1 MSPARR
7 SALVTGAA
15 RGIGAAVARALAD
28 GGFAVAVSDRDA
40 ADAERTAAAIRA
52 AGAAAMAFTLDV
64 TDAGSVTDAV
74 RAVERELPPLWV
86 LVNNAG
92 WDRLE
97 PFVENDPGLW
107 DRLLAVNLRGAFHV
121 TRAALDGMLARGGGR
136 VVNVASDAG
145 RVGSLGETV
154 YAACKAGVIGFTKSL
169 AREVA
174 RRAITVNAVCPGPT
188 ETALL
193 DEVRAS
199 ERGAKIMDAVRRTIP
214 LGRLGR
220 PEDVAGAVAYFASDG
235 AEYVTG
241 QVLSVSGGLTM
252 AG

>member
-1 MSPARR
+1 VVR
-7 SALVTGAA
+7 SAIVTGAA
-15 RGIGAAVARALAD
+15 RGIGAAVARTLAR
-28 GGFAVAVSDRDA
+28 GGLAVAVTDVDLAGARA
-40 ADAERTAAAIRA
+40 VADEIRRAGGSA
-52 AGAAAMAFTLDV
+52 AGATLDV
-64 TDAGSVTDAV
+64 TDPAGIP
-74 RAVERELPPLWV
+74 RAVADVEATLGPAWV

-97 PFVENDPGLW
+97 PFVENDPALW
-107 DRLLAVNLRGAFHV
+107 DRLIAVNLRGAFHV
-121 TRAALDGMLARGGGR
+121 TRAVLDGMTTRGGGR
-136 VVNVASDAG
+136 IVNVSSDAG
-145 RVGSLGETV
+145 RVGSMGETV
-154 YAACKAGVIGFTKSL
+154 YAACKAGLIGFTKSL

-174 RRAITVNAVCPGPT
+174 RHGITVNAVCPGPT

-199 ERGAKIMDAVRRTIP
+199 ARGAKIMDAVRRSIP
-214 LGRLGR
+214 LGRLGS
-220 PEDVAGAVAYFASDG
+220 PDDVAGAVAYFASEG

>member
-1 MSPARR
+1 VR
-7 SALVTGAA
+7 SAIVTGAA
-15 RGIGAAVARALAD
+15 RGIGAAVARTLARD
-28 GGFAVAVSDRDA
+28 GFAVAVTDVDLA
-40 ADAERTAAAIRA
+40 GAEAVAEGIRRAGGTAAA
-52 AGAAAMAFTLDV
+52 TKLDV
-64 TDAGSVTDAV
+64 TDPAGIAQAV
-74 RAVERELPPLWV
+74 GGVAAGLGPPWV

-97 PFVENDPGLW
+97 PFVENDPALW
-107 DRLLAVNLRGAFHV
+107 DRLIALNLRGAFHV
-121 TRAALDGMLARGGGR
+121 TRVVLDGMMARRGGR
-136 VVNVASDAG
+136 IVNVSSDAG
-145 RVGSLGETV
+145 RVGSMGETV
-154 YAACKAGVIGFTKSL
+154 YAACKAGLIGFTKSL

-174 RRAITVNAVCPGPT
+174 RHGITVNAVCPGPT

-199 ERGAKIMDAVRRTIP
+199 ARGAKIMEAVCRSIP
-214 LGRLGR
+214 LGRLGS
-220 PEDVAGAVAYFASDG
+220 PDDVAGAVAYFASEG

>member
-1 MSPARR
+1 MGATR
-7 SALVTGAA
+7 SVLVTGAA
-15 RGIGAAVARALAD
+15 RGIGAAVARMLAAE
-28 GGFAVAVSDRDA
+28 GLAVAVTDRDA
-40 ADAERTAAAIRA
+40 AEAERLAGEIRAGGGSAAAFA
-52 AGAAAMAFTLDV
+52 LDV
-64 TDAGSVTDAV
+64 TDTAGVAAAV
-74 RAVERELPPLWV
+74 RAVETALPPLRV

-97 PFVENDPGLW
+97 PFVENDPALW

-121 TRAALDGMLARGGGR
+121 TRAVLDGMIARGGGR
-136 VVNVASDAG
+136 IVNVSSDAG
-145 RVGSLGETV
+145 RVGSMGETV
-154 YAACKAGVIGFTKSL
+154 YAACKAGLIGFTKSL

-174 RRAITVNAVCPGPT
+174 RHGITVNAICPGPT

-199 ERGAKIMDAVRRTIP
+199 SRGGKIMDAVRRTIP
-214 LGRLGR
+214 LGRFGR
-220 PEDVAGAVAYFASDG
+220 PDDVAAAVAYFASDG

-252 AG
+252 QG

>member
-1 MSPARR
+1 VAAARV
-7 SALVTGAA
+7 ALVTGAA
-15 RGIGAAVARALAD
+15 RGIGAAVGRALARD
-28 GGFAVAVSDRDA
+28 GMAVAVTDRDG
-40 ADAERTAAAIRA
+40 
-52 AGAAAMAFTLDV
+52 AGAEAVAAEIRQSGGTAVAGVLDV
-64 TDAGSVTDAV
+64 TATATIAAAV
-74 RAVERELPPLWV
+74 ATAEAQLGPLWC

-97 PFVENDPGLW
+97 PFVENDPALW
-107 DRLLAVNLRGAFHV
+107 DHLIAVNLRGALHV
-121 TRAALDGMLARGGGR
+121 TRAVLDGMMARTGGR
-136 VVNVASDAG
+136 IINMSSDAG

-174 RRAITVNAVCPGPT
+174 RYRITANAICPGPI

-193 DEVRAS
+193 DEVRSSA
-199 ERGAKIMDAVRRTIP
+199 RGAKIMDAVRRSIP
-214 LGRLGR
+214 LGRFGT
-220 PEDVAGAVAYFASDG
+220 PDDVAGAVAYFASDG

-252 AG
+252 VG

>member
-1 MSPARR
+1 VPAAR

-15 RGIGAAVARALAD
+15 GGIGAAVARALAA
-28 GGFAVAVSDRDA
+28 GGFAVAVTDRDEPG
-40 ADAERTAAAIRA
+40 AERVAAEIQAAGGTAAAF
-52 AGAAAMAFTLDV
+52 GLDV
-64 TDAGSVTDAV
+64 TDPASITAAV
-74 RAVERELPPLWV
+74 RAAAEHLPPLWA

-97 PFVENDPGLW
+97 PFVENDPALW
-107 DRLLAVNLRGAFHV
+107 DRLIAVNLRGAFHV
-121 TRAALDGMLARGGGR
+121 TRAVLDGLIERGGGR
-136 VVNVASDAG
+136 IVNVSSDAG
-145 RVGSLGETV
+145 RVGSMGETV
-154 YAACKAGVIGFTKSL
+154 YAACKAGLIGFTKSL

-174 RRAITVNAVCPGPT
+174 RHGITVNALCPGPT

-199 ERGAKIMDAVRRTIP
+199 PRGGKIMDAVRRAVP
-214 LGRLGR
+214 LGRFGR
-220 PEDVAGAVAYFASDG
+220 PDDVAAAAAYFASDG

>member
-1 MSPARR
+1 MTAAR

-15 RGIGAAVARALAD
+15 RGIGAAVARALAAD
-28 GGFAVAVSDRDA
+28 GVTVAVTDRDLA
-40 ADAERTAAAIRA
+40 EAERTATAISDA
-52 AGAAAMAFTLDV
+52 GGAAHAFALDV
-64 TDAGSVTDAV
+64 TDPGSIAAAV
-74 RAVERELPPLWV
+74 LDVETRLPPLWA

-97 PFVENDPGLW
+97 PFVENEPALW
-107 DRLLAVNLRGAFHV
+107 DRLLTINLRGAFYV
-121 TRAALDGMLARGGGR
+121 TRAVLDGMVARGGGR
-136 VVNVASDAG
+136 IVNVSSDAG
-145 RVGSLGETV
+145 RVGSMGETV
-154 YAACKAGVIGFTKSL
+154 YAACKAGLIGFTKSL

-174 RRAITVNAVCPGPT
+174 RHGITVNAICPGPT

-193 DEVRAS
+193 DEVRTS
-199 ERGAKIMDAVRRTIP
+199 PRGAKIMEAVRRSIP

-220 PEDVAGAVAYFASDG
+220 PDDVASAVAYFASDG
-235 AEYVTG
+235 ANYVTG

>member
-1 MSPARR
+1 MRA
-7 SALVTGAA
+7 AIVTGAA
-15 RGIGAAVARALAD
+15 RGIGAAIARTLGR
-28 GGFAVAVSDRDA
+28 GGLAVAVTDVDV
-40 ADAERTAAAIRA
+40 AAAEAVADEIRRAGGRA
-52 AGAAAMAFTLDV
+52 AAAKLDV
-64 TDAGSVTDAV
+64 TDAAGIVQAVAGVEATLGS
-74 RAVERELPPLWV
+74 PWV

-97 PFVENDPGLW
+97 PFMENDPALW
-107 DRLLAVNLRGAFHV
+107 DRLIALNLRGAFHV
-121 TRAALDGMLARGGGR
+121 TRAVLGAMTTGGGGR
-136 VVNVASDAG
+136 IVNVASDAG
-145 RVGSLGETV
+145 RVGSMGETV
-154 YAACKAGVIGFTKSL
+154 YAACKAGLIGFTKSL

-174 RRAITVNAVCPGPT
+174 RHGITVNAVCPGPT

-199 ERGAKIMDAVRRTIP
+199 ARGAKIMEAVRRSIP
-214 LGRLGR
+214 LGRLGS
-220 PEDVAGAVAYFASDG
+220 PEDVAAAVAYFASEG

>member
-1 MSPARR
+1 MAASR

-15 RGIGAAVARALAD
+15 RGIGAAVAHALA
-28 GGFAVAVSDRDA
+28 GAGLAVAVTDRDGTE
-40 ADAERTAAAIRA
+40 AERTAAAIRA
-52 AGAAAMAFTLDV
+52 ARGEAVAFPLDV
-64 TDAGSVTDAV
+64 TDPAGIAAAV
-74 RAVERELPPLWV
+74 AECGRRLPPLRV

-97 PFVENDPGLW
+97 PFVENEPALW
-107 DRLLAVNLRGAFHV
+107 DTLVAVNLQGAFHV
-121 TRAALDGMLARGGGR
+121 TRAALDPMIAAGGGR
-136 VVNVASDAG
+136 IVNVASDAG
-145 RVGSLGETV
+145 RVGSMGETV

-174 RRAITVNAVCPGPT
+174 RHAITVNAVCPGPT
-188 ETALL
+188 ETHLL

-199 ERGAKIMDAVRRTIP
+199 ARGAKVIDAVRRAIP
-214 LGRLGR
+214 LGRFGR
-220 PEDVAGAVAYFASDG
+220 PDDVAAAVAFFASDG

>member
-1 MSPARR
+1 VPVTR

-15 RGIGAAVARALAD
+15 GGIGAAVARALAAS
-28 GGFAVAVSDRDA
+28 GLAVAVTDRDGA
-40 ADAERTAAAIRA
+40 GAERVAAEIRSMGAPAAA
-52 AGAAAMAFTLDV
+52 FVLDV
-64 TDAGSVTDAV
+64 TDSASIAAAV
-74 RAVERELPPLWV
+74 QAAAVQLPPLWT

-97 PFVENDPGLW
+97 PFVSNDPALW
-107 DRLLAVNLRGAFHV
+107 DRLIAVNLRGAFHV
-121 TRAALDGMLARGGGR
+121 TRAVLDGLIARGGGR
-136 VVNVASDAG
+136 IVNLSSDAG
-145 RVGSLGETV
+145 RVGSMGETV
-154 YAACKAGVIGFTKSL
+154 YAACKAGLIGFTKSL

-174 RRAITVNAVCPGPT
+174 RHAITVNAICPGPT

-199 ERGAKIMDAVRRTIP
+199 ALGGKIMDAVRRSIP
-214 LGRLGR
+214 LGRFGR
-220 PEDVAGAVAYFASDG
+220 PDDVAAAVAYFASDG

>member
-1 MSPARR
+1 MAESR

-15 RGIGAAVARALAD
+15 RGIGAAVARALATA
-28 GGFAVAVSDRDA
+28 GFEVAVTDRDA
-40 ADAERTAAAIRA
+40 AEAEHTAAAIRA
-52 AGAAAMAFTLDV
+52 GGGAATAFALDV
-64 TDAGSVTDAV
+64 TDTASIATTVLD
-74 RAVERELPPLWV
+74 VEARLPPLWA

-97 PFVENDPGLW
+97 PFMENDPVLW
-107 DRLLAVNLRGAFHV
+107 DRLLAINLRGAFYV
-121 TRAALDGMLARGGGR
+121 TRAVLDGMTARGAGR
-136 VVNVASDAG
+136 IVNVSSDAG
-145 RVGSLGETV
+145 RVGSMGETV
-154 YAACKAGVIGFTKSL
+154 YAACKAGLIGFTKSL

-174 RRAITVNAVCPGPT
+174 RHGITVNAICPGPT

-193 DEVRAS
+193 DEVRS
-199 ERGAKIMDAVRRTIP
+199 STRGTKIMEAVRRSIP

-220 PEDVAGAVAYFASDG
+220 PEDVASAVAYFASDG
-235 AEYVTG
+235 ANYVTG

>member
-1 MSPARR
+1 MVPAR

-15 RGIGAAVARALAD
+15 RGIGAAVARVLAAE
-28 GGFAVAVSDRDA
+28 GFEVAVTDRDI
-40 ADAERTAAAIRA
+40 AEAEHTAAAIRD
-52 AGAAAMAFTLDV
+52 AGGRATALALDV
-64 TDAGSVTDAV
+64 TDTASIAATVLD
-74 RAVERELPPLWV
+74 VEARLAPLWV

-97 PFVENDPGLW
+97 PFMENDPALW
-107 DRLLAVNLRGAFHV
+107 DRLLAVNLRGAFYV
-121 TRAALDGMLARGGGR
+121 TRAVLDGMTARGGGR

-145 RVGSLGETV
+145 RVGSMGETV
-154 YAACKAGVIGFTKSL
+154 YAACKAGLIGFTKSL

-174 RRAITVNAVCPGPT
+174 RHGITVNAICPGPT

-199 ERGAKIMDAVRRTIP
+199 SRGAKIMDAVRRSIP

-235 AEYVTG
+235 ANYVTG

>member
-1 MSPARR
+1 MAAAR

-28 GGFAVAVSDRDA
+28 SGLAVAVTDRDGA
-40 ADAERTAAAIRA
+40 EAERTAAAIRA
-52 AGAAAMAFTLDV
+52 AGGEAAAFPLDV
-64 TDAGSVTDAV
+64 TDQAGVATAV
-74 RAVERELPPLWV
+74 LEVEARLPPLWV

-97 PFVENDPGLW
+97 PFMENEPALW
-107 DRLLAVNLRGAFHV
+107 DRLIAINLRGAFSV
-121 TRAALDGMLARGGGR
+121 TRAVLDGMTARRGGR
-136 VVNVASDAG
+136 IVNVSSDAG
-145 RVGSLGETV
+145 RVGSMGETV
-154 YAACKAGVIGFTKSL
+154 YAACKAGLIGFTKSL

-174 RRAITVNAVCPGPT
+174 RQGITVNAICPGPT

-193 DEVRAS
+193 DQVRGSA
-199 ERGAKIMDAVRRTIP
+199 RGAKIMDAVRRAIP
-214 LGRLGR
+214 LGRFGQ
-220 PEDVAGAVAYFASDG
+220 PEDVAAAVAYFASDG

>member
-1 MSPARR
+1 MPAARA
-7 SALVTGAA
+7 ALVTGAA
-15 RGIGAAVARALAD
+15 RGIGAAVARALAA
-28 GGFAVAVSDRDA
+28 GGLAVAVTDRDA
-40 ADAERTAAAIRA
+40 AEAERTAAAIRG
-52 AGAAAMAFTLDV
+52 AGGMARAWALDV
-64 TDAGSVTDAV
+64 TDAASVAAAV
-74 RAVERELPPLWV
+74 QAAERELPPLWV

-97 PFVENDPGLW
+97 PFLENDPALW
-107 DRLLAVNLRGAFHV
+107 DRLLAINVRGVLEV
-121 TRAALDGMLARGGGR
+121 TRSVLGGMVERRGGR
-136 VVNVASDAG
+136 IVNVSSDAG
-145 RVGSLGETV
+145 RVGSMGETV

-174 RRAITVNAVCPGPT
+174 RHAITVNAVCPGPT

-220 PEDVAGAVAYFASDG
+220 PEDVATAVAYFASDG

>member
-1 MSPARR
+1 MPAAR

-15 RGIGAAVARALAD
+15 RGIGAAVARALA
-28 GGFAVAVSDRDA
+28 GTGFAVAVTDRDA
-40 ADAERTAAAIRA
+40 AQAESTAAAIRS
-52 AGAAAMAFTLDV
+52 AGGVAVAFTLDV
-64 TDAGSVTDAV
+64 TDAASVAAAV
-74 RAVERELPPLWV
+74 RAAEQELPPLWA

-97 PFVENDPGLW
+97 PFLENDPALW
-107 DRLLAVNLRGAFHV
+107 DRLVAVNLRGAFEV
-121 TRAALDGMLARGGGR
+121 TRTVLGGMVARGGGR
-136 VVNVASDAG
+136 IVNVASDAG
-145 RVGSLGETV
+145 RVGSMGETV

-174 RRAITVNAVCPGPT
+174 RHAITVNAVCPGPT

-199 ERGAKIMDAVRRTIP
+199 ERGARIMDAVRRAIP

-220 PEDVAGAVAYFASDG
+220 PEDVAAAVAYFASDG

>member
-1 MSPARR
+1 MAADR

-15 RGIGAAVARALAD
+15 GGIGAAVARALAAS
-28 GGFAVAVSDRDA
+28 GFAVAVTDRD
-40 ADAERTAAAIRA
+40 
-52 AGAAAMAFTLDV
+52 GAAAERIAAQIRGTGGQASAFLLDV
-64 TDAGSVTDAV
+64 TEATSIAGAV
-74 RAVERELPPLWV
+74 GAVGAQLPPLWA

-97 PFVENDPGLW
+97 PFVENDPALW
-107 DRLLAVNLRGAFHV
+107 DQLIAVNLRGAFHV
-121 TRAALDGMLARGGGR
+121 TRAVLDGLVGRRGGR
-136 VVNVASDAG
+136 IVNVSSDAG
-145 RVGSLGETV
+145 RVGSMGETV
-154 YAACKAGVIGFTKSL
+154 YAACKAGLIGFTKSL

-174 RRAITVNAVCPGPT
+174 RHAITVNAVCPGPT

-199 ERGAKIMDAVRRTIP
+199 ARGGRIMDAVQRAIP
-214 LGRLGR
+214 LGRFGR
-220 PEDVAGAVAYFASDG
+220 PDDVAAAVAYFASDG